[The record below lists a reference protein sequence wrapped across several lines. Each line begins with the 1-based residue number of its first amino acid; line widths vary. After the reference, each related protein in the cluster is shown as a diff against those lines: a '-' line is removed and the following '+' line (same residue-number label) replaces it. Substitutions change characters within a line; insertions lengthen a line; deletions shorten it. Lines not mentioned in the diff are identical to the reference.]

1 MITGDM
7 GYGCGQ
13 CGAEEILCNNCHNCV
28 THCNCPN
35 RQHGF
40 DADEL
45 GLDPET
51 DNHPEDPTRH
61 A

>member
-1 MITGDM
+1 MHT
-7 GYGCGQ
+7 CGQ
-13 CGAEEILCNNCHNCV
+13 CGEEAPLCSNCHNCAS
-28 THCNCPN
+28 HCYC
-35 RQHGF
+35 GTSADF

-51 DNHPEDPTRH
+51 DNTPKTGSRH

>member
-1 MITGDM
+1 MS
-7 GYGCGQ
+7 
-13 CGAEEILCNNCHNCV
+13 LCQNCHNCV
-28 THCNCPN
+28 DHCSCAAKM
-35 RQHGF
+35 F

-51 DNHPEDPTRH
+51 DNEPNAESRH

>member
-1 MITGDM
+1 MSM
-7 GYGCGQ
+7 QGCGQ
-13 CGAEEILCNNCHNCV
+13 CGDLVELCLHCHNCPD
-28 THCNCPN
+28 HCSC
-35 RQHGF
+35 GFSLF

-51 DNHPEDPTRH
+51 DNTPLTESRH

>member
-1 MITGDM
+1 MHT
-7 GYGCGQ
+7 CGQ
-13 CGAEEILCNNCHNCV
+13 CGVEDAICGSCHNCQA
-28 THCNCPN
+28 HCHC
-35 RQHGF
+35 GGTF

-51 DNHPEDPTRH
+51 DNTPETESRH

>member
-1 MITGDM
+1 MAR
-7 GYGCGQ
+7 GCGQ
-13 CGAEEILCNNCHNCV
+13 CGDIAPICSNCHNCAD
-28 THCNCPN
+28 HCLCPA
-35 RQHGF
+35 QGF

-51 DNHPEDPTRH
+51 DNTPGDESRH

>member
-1 MITGDM
+1 MLGH
-7 GYGCGQ
+7 CGQ
-13 CGAEEILCNNCHNCV
+13 CGDPGAVCINCSNCAD
-28 THCNCPN
+28 HCSCGMNT
-35 RQHGF
+35 F

-51 DNHPEDPTRH
+51 DNTPKDESRH

>member
-1 MITGDM
+1 MRL
-7 GYGCGQ
+7 GCGQ
-13 CGAEEILCNNCHNCV
+13 CGKKKSLCDHCHNCID
-28 THCNCPN
+28 HCSCPS
-35 RQHGF
+35 RPF

-51 DNHPEDPTRH
+51 DNTPEDHTRH

>member
-1 MITGDM
+1 MITSSDGS
-7 GYGCGQ
+7 GCGQ
-13 CGAEEILCNNCHNCV
+13 CGVVSQCCINCHMCV
-28 THCNCPN
+28 DHCSCAVAV
-35 RQHGF
+35 F

-51 DNHPEDPTRH
+51 DNTPNTGSRH

>member
-1 MITGDM
+1 MQ
-7 GYGCGQ
+7 GCGQ
-13 CGAEEILCNNCHNCV
+13 CGSLEQLCLNCHFCED
-28 THCNCPN
+28 HCSCAFKS
-35 RQHGF
+35 HF

-51 DNHPEDPTRH
+51 DNTPGDESRH

>member
-1 MITGDM
+1 MDH
-7 GYGCGQ
+7 CGQ
-13 CGAEEILCNNCHNCV
+13 CGEEAPICRHCHKCEL
-28 THCNCPN
+28 HCFCGT
-35 RQHGF
+35 QATF

-51 DNHPEDPTRH
+51 DNTPQDESRH

>member
-1 MITGDM
+1 M
-7 GYGCGQ
+7 GTHNYGAGCGQ
-13 CGAEEILCNNCHNCV
+13 CGYKKTLCGNCHNCAD
-28 THCNCPN
+28 HCSC
-35 RQHGF
+35 GMSLF

-51 DNHPEDPTRH
+51 DNNPKDPSRH

>member
-1 MITGDM
+1 MA
-7 GYGCGQ
+7 GCGQ
-13 CGAEEILCNNCHNCV
+13 CGVEGDVCNNCHNCV
-28 THCNCPN
+28 DHCSCPATT
-35 RQHGF
+35 F

-51 DNHPEDPTRH
+51 DNTPNTESRH

>member
-1 MITGDM
+1 MIL
-7 GYGCGQ
+7 GCGQ
-13 CGAEEILCNNCHNCV
+13 CGDLAPLCSNCHNCAD
-28 THCNCPN
+28 HCSCALAG
-35 RQHGF
+35 GF

-51 DNHPEDPTRH
+51 DNTPEDESRH

>member
-1 MITGDM
+1 MRVCDRCM
-7 GYGCGQ
+7 AVDEPRVCDDCDGCVHY
-13 CGAEEILCNNCHNCV
+13 CTCRPL
-28 THCNCPN
+28 TTFD
-35 RQHGF
+35 GF

-51 DNHPEDPTRH
+51 DNFPEDPSR

>member
-1 MITGDM
+1 V
-7 GYGCGQ
+7 GCGQ
-13 CGAEEILCNNCHNCV
+13 CGSQEKLCAHCHNCEL
-28 THCNCPN
+28 HCDCGA
-35 RQHGF
+35 RLF

-51 DNHPEDPTRH
+51 DNTPETEERH

>member
-1 MITGDM
+1 MTHACPS
-7 GYGCGQ
+7 CGRNKHDGLMCSDCGF
-13 CGAEEILCNNCHNCV
+13 CGACCDCV
-28 THCNCPN
+28 AL
-35 RQHGF
+35 F

-51 DNHPEDPTRH
+51 DNTPDHQERT

>member
-1 MITGDM
+1 MTVQCPD
-7 GYGCGQ
+7 CGNCGPGVALCKCHGL
-13 CGAEEILCNNCHNCV
+13 CGACCDQGAL
-28 THCNCPN
+28 
-35 RQHGF
+35 F

-51 DNHPEDPTRH
+51 DNTPNHQERT

>member
-1 MITGDM
+1 MAHC
-7 GYGCGQ
+7 GCG
-13 CGAEEILCNNCHNCV
+13 L
-28 THCNCPN
+28 N
-35 RQHGF
+35 RF

-51 DNHPEDPTRH
+51 DNTPKDPERH

>member
-1 MITGDM
+1 MSQ
-7 GYGCGQ
+7 GCGQ
-13 CGAEEILCNNCHNCV
+13 CGSLGPLCLNCHRCEE
-28 THCNCPN
+28 HCSC
-35 RQHGF
+35 GLLDMF

-51 DNHPEDPTRH
+51 DNTPKDKSRH

>member
-1 MITGDM
+1 MAREQCECGNTGVAPFLCKCH
-7 GYGCGQ
+7 GLCHGC
-13 CGAEEILCNNCHNCV
+13 
-28 THCNCPN
+28 CPN
-35 RQHGF
+35 IAEF

-51 DNHPEDPTRH
+51 DNTPNHQERT